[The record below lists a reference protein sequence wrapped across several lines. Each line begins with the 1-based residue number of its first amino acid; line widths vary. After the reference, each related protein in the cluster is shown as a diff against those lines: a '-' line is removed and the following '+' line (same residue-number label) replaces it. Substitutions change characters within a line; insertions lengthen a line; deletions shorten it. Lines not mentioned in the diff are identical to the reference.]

1 MRVSHSSG
9 LRILAVLCLAAFFAS
24 LQCAWCAEPDADPI
38 LGDWLWFGKKKVTV
52 HADGTVKGWKLAGKW
67 MYQPAGSI
75 ERHYIFVWKEGVS
88 VDTLT
93 LSRDFQRLKGKN
105 RKGSDIFARR
115 TITAPEQVG
124 DQ

>member
-1 MRVSHSSG
+1 MWFV
-9 LRILAVLCLAAFFAS
+9 AVLFLVTCLMPFQLAR
-24 LQCAWCAEPDADPI
+24 CAEPDADPI

-67 MYQPAGSI
+67 TYQPAGSI

-93 LSRDFQRLKGKN
+93 LSQDFQRLKGKN
-105 RKGSDIFARR
+105 RKGSEIFARR
-115 TITAPEQVG
+115 TITDLKQE
-124 DQ
+124 DDK